1 MGSTRLPGK
10 VMEVVGNV
18 PLIGFLLS
26 RLINSNSVDD
36 IIVATT
42 TNPEDD
48 TLASYVEGLGYKV
61 YRGSEKDVLQRY
73 VKAAENLHPEAI
85 LRITGDCVLIDVEI
99 IDRLVQ
105 LYNRTKADYCWVDS
119 SFAEGLDA
127 EIISFSALKT
137 AHKSA
142 SLASEREHITQFIHN
157 NPKDF
162 VRIPLCNN
170 TDDSS
175 YRIVVDEPEDLLVVR
190 QIIEHFSEKNNGEYF
205 SFEEIR
211 SFLDSN
217 PAIHNLNSGIIRN
230 EGLDRSLKNDHK
242 VKI

>member
-73 VKAAENLHPEAI
+73 VKAAENLH
-85 LRITGDCVLIDVEI
+85 
-99 IDRLVQ
+99 
-105 LYNRTKADYCWVDS
+105 
-119 SFAEGLDA
+119 
-127 EIISFSALKT
+127 LK
-137 AHKSA
+137 
-142 SLASEREHITQFIHN
+142 L
-157 NPKDF
+157 
-162 VRIPLCNN
+162 
-170 TDDSS
+170 
-175 YRIVVDEPEDLLVVR
+175 
-190 QIIEHFSEKNNGEYF
+190 
-205 SFEEIR
+205 FE
-211 SFLDSN
+211 
-217 PAIHNLNSGIIRN
+217 
-230 EGLDRSLKNDHK
+230 
-242 VKI
+242 